1 MTRAKY
7 PQGIF
12 KRPAERCV
20 DISPCCTRTFAL
32 RTERERDDYKLRTRH
47 GFPCGFPGEGSTDGN
62 HHTSVDA
69 SSTGLIVPSAL
80 RTHARTQRHL
90 ERPLSLGVRFAG
102 WDGMNIGACRR
113 GFTGLSFPFA
123 SCAGLNCVDKGDRA
137 LNPLLPTPVIVAV
150 SPLPERRW
158 QPQHPHRIHM
168 LGQCRPIALH
178 RTDGTISECARASGG
193 VASASPA
200 RV

>member
-1 MTRAKY
+1 M
-7 PQGIF
+7 
-12 KRPAERCV
+12 
-20 DISPCCTRTFAL
+20 

-69 SSTGLIVPSAL
+69 SSTGLIVPL
-80 RTHARTQRHL
+80 RSEPTHAHRDTSDARLTQN
-90 ERPLSLGVRFAG
+90 SVRFAG

-137 LNPLLPTPVIVAV
+137 LSLLLPTVIVAV

-178 RTDGTISECARASGG
+178 RTDGNHLRVCKSVRWGGIRLTGPCVSHNSCDRADH
-193 VASASPA
+193 
-200 RV
+200 R